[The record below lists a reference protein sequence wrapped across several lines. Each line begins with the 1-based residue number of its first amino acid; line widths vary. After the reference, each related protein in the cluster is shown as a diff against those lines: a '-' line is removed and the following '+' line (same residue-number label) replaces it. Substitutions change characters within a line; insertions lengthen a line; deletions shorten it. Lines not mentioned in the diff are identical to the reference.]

1 VLEQQLLPA
10 IRDSRLQLRPQM
22 VPCRI
27 QSGIWSGE
35 EWNGAGAWDGDG
47 DGDEGGGTEQTL
59 ARRSQ

>member
-1 VLEQQLLPA
+1 
-10 IRDSRLQLRPQM
+10 M

-35 EWNGAGAWDGDG
+35 EWNGAGAWDGVG